1 MVETIG
7 ARLYLSPV
15 RAALWL
21 IFSLLNEYNHNVI
34 PMGLWESINDGNLP

>member
-15 RAALWL
+15 GTALCL
-21 IFSLLNEYNHNVI
+21 IFSLLHEYNHNVI
-34 PMGLWESINDGNLP
+34 PTGFQERINDGNLP